1 MRALRIFR
9 DPFATMVHTFM
20 PQHHIRTFLLL
31 LLLGCFYAA
40 SMPTSVKA
48 QRRSF
53 RNSRAPESW
62 FSMRAGMWYLPHP
75 GDISPEVGDAQG
87 LEFNFRFG
95 QTPLIG
101 IAVNLSVWHSTY
113 SHTRLQQIG
122 TGETYE
128 VYAYD
133 GWSLAMPLEIGLAF
147 TTPGA
152 RRAQAVATIGG
163 GLIATVTKSK
173 ETRLDVPSDPTSET
187 RNVFSPSVFISGE
200 GAVNLS
206 RSVGLVAVV
215 TYRHAPLAA
224 PLATFHDALS
234 GVSLSGGFRIIL

>member
-1 MRALRIFR
+1 M
-9 DPFATMVHTFM
+9 FM
-20 PQHHIRTFLLL
+20 PQRRIRSFLFLLVFS
-31 LLLGCFYAA
+31 CIFTAA
-40 SMPTSVKA
+40 LTVSATA
-48 QRRSF
+48 QRRSS

-75 GDISPEVGDAQG
+75 GDISPEIGDAQG

-101 IAVNLSVWHSTY
+101 IAVNLSVWHSAY
-113 SHTRLQQIG
+113 SHTRLKQIG

-133 GWSLAMPLEIGLAF
+133 AWSLAMPLEIGLAF

-163 GLIATVTKSK
+163 GLIATVTKSM
-173 ETRLDVPSDPTSET
+173 ETRLDVPSDPSSET

-224 PLATFHDALS
+224 PLATFHDALT
-234 GVSLSGGFRIIL
+234 GFSLTGGFRIIL